1 MVEKYVN
8 GNSLSKSRI
17 AVDVKGGKLLATDI
31 KALLAE
37 IDGLVADGTLT
48 SPYIGKKYEEKL
60 GKAKWNKVYLERLVA
75 VAASSESFNKD
86 YLLYLAEVSKY
97 VRSGGKRMFKKILFV
112 LLAMFVSFAS
122 GFVLA
127 WKKSADGMAAL
138 KDEKFVM
145 ENEKK
150 ELSEKY
156 SDYDT
161 IKTERGNL
169 QKERDKLQKERD
181 ELLELPL
188 VKILIKKAL
197 SGKDAKTVKQ
207 EYEKS
212 NLERKDVRNAALEMQ
227 LSRKQMKQVCE
238 ALNLPEEKMGLD
250 DFPAE

>member
-8 GNSLSKSRI
+8 GNSLSKSRV
-17 AVDVKGGKLLATDI
+17 AVDVKDGKLLAKDI

-60 GKAKWNKVYLERLVA
+60 GKAKWNKEYLERLVA
-75 VAASSESFNKD
+75 VAASSECFNKD
-86 YLLYLAEVSKY
+86 YLLYLAKVSKY
-97 VRSGGKRMFKKILFV
+97 VRSRGMRILRIIILLFIAFV
-112 LLAMFVSFAS
+112 L
-122 GFVLA
+122 GFIVDTSKDSKELKNLKGETIPQLKSD
-127 WKKSADGMAAL
+127 KKTL
-138 KDEKFVM
+138 EK
-145 ENEKK
+145 ERD
-150 ELSEKY
+150 ELSEQLSQY

-161 IKTERGNL
+161 IKMQRDNL
-169 QKERDKLQKERD
+169 QKERN

-197 SGKDAKTVKQ
+197 SGKDAKTVNQ

-212 NLERKDVRNAALEMQ
+212 NLGREDVRNAALEMQ